1 MRRASFALALPTI
14 VLLAACGGSDTPPDH
29 TADTAAAVAVPDTL
43 PAGFSGLDLLPAASV
58 SDPSASPPGSFWFRL
73 ADGAL
78 EWYVR
83 AQQLAPGR
91 AYRLELTTDGQER
104 YAVAS
109 LRADASGAIAGHGV
123 LTELAD
129 QVCVGGEANAP
140 RELAQAQVLRVA
152 IKTDGSSPS
161 ASGTSSLT
169 SPGNRLPCAGNGDNR
184 WDYVL
189 LGRRDVALAGDSAAR

>member
-1 MRRASFALALPTI
+1 MRRASLALTLAA
-14 VLLAACGGSDTPPDH
+14 VMLLAACGTDDTPPGSA
-29 TADTAAAVAVPDTL
+29 TDTAAAVVVPDTL
-43 PAGFSGLDLLPAASV
+43 SPGFSRLDLLPAASV
-58 SDPSASPPGSFWFRL
+58 SDPSVPPPGSFWFRL
-73 ADGAL
+73 DDGAL

-83 AQQLAPGR
+83 ARQLTPAR
-91 AYRLELTTDGQER
+91 AYRVELATDGQER

-123 LTELAD
+123 LTEFAD

-140 RELAQAQVLRVA
+140 RALAQVQVLRVA

-161 ASGTSSLT
+161 ASGTSPLT
-169 SPGNRLPCAGNGDNR
+169 APGNHLPCAGNGDNR

-189 LGRRDVALAGDSAAR
+189 FGRHDVALAGDSAAR